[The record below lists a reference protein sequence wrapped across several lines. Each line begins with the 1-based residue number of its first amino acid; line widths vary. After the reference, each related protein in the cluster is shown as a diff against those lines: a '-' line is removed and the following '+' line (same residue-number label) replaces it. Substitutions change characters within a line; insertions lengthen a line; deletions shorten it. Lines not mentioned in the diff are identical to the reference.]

1 MHPLQFR
8 MFATVSFTPL
18 WWDCWL
24 PTPSIQWPLVNSCV
38 EWLYSIISISFLLM
52 APLTPFQLMVSPS
65 ILLFNFEINFSPAAQ
80 KTHLPDLETFDGLK
94 DVMAL
99 CSLIELGN
107 VISLWSYELTPDNQR
122 ERETMIFT
130 HMRIHRLITWIFY
143 LYEVSDE
150 DSNVVADGKQD
161 IYW

>member
-18 WWDCWL
+18 WQDCWL

-38 EWLYSIISISFLLM
+38 EWLHSIISISFLLM

-65 ILLFNFEINFSPAAQ
+65 ILLFNFDINFSPAAQ
-80 KTHLPDLETFDGLK
+80 KAHLPDLEIFDGLK

-107 VISLWSYELTPDNQR
+107 VISPWFYELMPDNQR
-122 ERETMIFT
+122 EREK
-130 HMRIHRLITWIFY
+130 
-143 LYEVSDE
+143 E
-150 DSNVVADGKQD
+150 
-161 IYW
+161 